1 MSASCG
7 LRANG
12 STLAGRATVMGIVV
26 ALAACGRGPA
36 PGVAGSPQGA
46 GARGATHAST
56 STRANVL
63 ALRVDGR
70 AWHADRA
77 ITTILH
83 PSGFDRMLMLSGS
96 SGAKDRDERTFNLN
110 LAGVDR
116 PGRYVIKGG
125 TVAAG
130 FIQLA
135 NLDATRYLAGGVLGA
150 DVVVDVRAFQRSP
163 PCRRGP
169 LRRHAGRERRHDPAH
184 RRGALRVSRVTGPV
198 GVRSPRRRRTPR

>member
-1 MSASCG
+1 MSAPCG

-12 STLAGRATVMGIVV
+12 STLAGRAMVMGVVV

-36 PGVAGSPQGA
+36 PVAAGGPQAA
-46 GARGATHAST
+46 GATVATHAST

-77 ITTILH
+77 ITAIVD
-83 PSGFDRMLMLSGS
+83 PPGFDRMLMLSGS
-96 SGAKDRDERTFNLN
+96 FGAKDRDEQTFNLN

-116 PGRYVIKGG
+116 PGRYLIKGAN
-125 TVAAG
+125 VAAG
-130 FIQLA
+130 AVQLA

-150 DVVVDVRAFQRSP
+150 DVVVDVRVLQRSP
-163 PCRRGP
+163 LAVEVGFEGTLVASDGTI
-169 LRRHAGRERRHDPAH
+169 LRIEEGHFAYRE
-184 RRGALRVSRVTGPV
+184 
-198 GVRSPRRRRTPR
+198 